1 MDTRQ
6 RFRPLASENNNQP
19 SLHHRHKSTG
29 SLAGMVSAATA
40 GFRGPAKRAAF
51 GDVTN
56 TSRHSA
62 AHENAKAGLKPQPAA
77 VSTLGPIGSNLNK
90 ENAAYSKDSLS
101 RAALRSGAPGNKVI
115 KPLSESQSIQAPKPP
130 LHQHQPL
137 VHHDIDTA
145 TNLPL
150 TRFSKEKHDQVS
162 ALLETNKSHAA
173 KQPRHYRSQ
182 PQLKLQQP
190 SLRRTQSK
198 FFETIDYESSH
209 LDIPEEPELD
219 ELHVPALEQASGHTV
234 YFDTG
239 SYHIDSE
246 SQPPAHAAEAM
257 LLPATGSSAAETRP
271 TTGHSY
277 KESSY
282 PALSEPE
289 EWDEEEDEEYDDQD
303 QAYTTAHSFRSRDY
317 TTVGATTL
325 LAPRVTARIQ
335 RELEEARFEVE
346 NSKFADDFEEEAW
359 DVSMVAEYGDE
370 IFDYLRELEAS
381 RRYRYE
387 PYDDTG
393 ANR

>member
-1 MDTRQ
+1 
-6 RFRPLASENNNQP
+6 
-19 SLHHRHKSTG
+19 
-29 SLAGMVSAATA
+29 MVSAATM

-56 TSRHSA
+56 MSRHSA
-62 AHENAKAGLKPQPAA
+62 GHDDAKVALKVQPAA

-90 ENAAYSKDSLS
+90 ENTAYPKDSLS
-101 RAALRSGAPGNKVI
+101 RAAPRHGAVGNKII
-115 KPLSESQSIQAPKPP
+115 KPFSDSQPIQAPKPP
-130 LHQHQPL
+130 HHQHRLPPQQ
-137 VHHDIDTA
+137 HHNA
-145 TNLPL
+145 SANLHPA
-150 TRFSKEKHDQVS
+150 RHSREGQDQVS
-162 ALLETNKSHAA
+162 ALIEASTSHAS
-173 KQPRHYRSQ
+173 KQPRHYKSQ

-198 FFETIDYESSH
+198 FFEKIEYESTH
-209 LDIPEEPELD
+209 LDIPEEPELAEMD
-219 ELHVPALEQASGHTV
+219 VPALEQASGHTV

-239 SYHIDSE
+239 PYQIDAE
-246 SQPPAHAAEAM
+246 SQQLAHAAEVM
-257 LLPATGSSAAETRP
+257 LHQPGGSSVAETRP

-289 EWDEEEDEEYDDQD
+289 EWDEEEEEEYDDQD

-325 LAPRVTARIQ
+325 LVPRLTARVQ
-335 RELEEARFEVE
+335 RELEEARIEVE
-346 NSKFADDFEEEAW
+346 ESKFAIDFEEEAW

-381 RRYRYE
+381 AGTHQ
-387 PYDDTG
+387 DVS
-393 ANR
+393 